1 MRKRNQPQTPT
12 SMITLEDSFI
22 IAARNIGGS
31 LMSESALIA
40 LNDAALLYSTGREEM
55 AWNRM
60 LASLRYSVGV
70 FHPDY
75 QMVNEAYQSFK
86 N

>member
-1 MRKRNQPQTPT
+1 MNLSEFFP
-12 SMITLEDSFI
+12 L
-22 IAARNIGGS
+22 AARHIGGS

-40 LNDAALLYSTGREEM
+40 LNDAASLYSKGREGE

-75 QMVNEAYQSFK
+75 QMVNEAYQASK

>member
-1 MRKRNQPQTPT
+1 MRNEPQTQIPT
-12 SMITLEDSFI
+12 TMITLEDSFI

-40 LNDAALLYSTGREEM
+40 LNDAASLYSQGREEE
-55 AWNRM
+55 AWNRV
-60 LASLRYSVGV
+60 LASLRYSAGI
-70 FHPDY
+70 FSLDY
-75 QMVNEAYQSFK
+75 DMVEEAYQASK

>member
-1 MRKRNQPQTPT
+1 MRKRNQTQIPT
-12 SMITLEDSFI
+12 SMITLEESFI

-40 LNDAALLYSTGREEM
+40 LNDAASLYSQGREGE
-55 AWNRM
+55 AWNRV
-60 LASLRYSVGV
+60 LASLRYSAGI
-70 FHPDY
+70 FSLDY
-75 QMVNEAYQSFK
+75 EMVNEAYQASQ